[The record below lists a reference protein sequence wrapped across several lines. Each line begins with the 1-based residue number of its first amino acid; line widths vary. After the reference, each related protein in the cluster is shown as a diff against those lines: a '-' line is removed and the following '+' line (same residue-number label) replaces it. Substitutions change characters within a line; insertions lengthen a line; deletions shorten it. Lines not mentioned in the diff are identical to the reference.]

1 VRIRYVRLDSAQ
13 KAAKN
18 KSYHIEFAQ

>member
-1 VRIRYVRLDSAQ
+1 VRIRYVCLDSAQ